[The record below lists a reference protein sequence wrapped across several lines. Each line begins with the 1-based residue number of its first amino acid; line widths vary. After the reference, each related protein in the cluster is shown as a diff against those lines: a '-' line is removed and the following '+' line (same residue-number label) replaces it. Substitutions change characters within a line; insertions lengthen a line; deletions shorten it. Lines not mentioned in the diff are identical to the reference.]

1 MNFEWITLNPIL
13 CVGWIIVGA
22 IAGGL
27 ARNILGRRDSPLVQ
41 DIILGLAGAAIG
53 GLIAGLLLGQDPTA
67 GAWGIE
73 RVVINLVIAI
83 VGAVVLLFIGQTLF
97 GRR

>member
-27 ARNILGRRDSPLVQ
+27 ARSIMGRRDSPFIQ
-41 DIILGLAGAAIG
+41 DLILGLAGAAIG
-53 GLIAGLLLGQDPTA
+53 GLIAGLLFGQDPTA
-67 GAWGIE
+67 GVWGIE
-73 RVVINLVIAI
+73 RVIINLVIAI
-83 VGAVVLLFIGQTLF
+83 VGAVVLLFVGQALF